1 MTNQINLLLR
11 DVNPSGWVAISD
23 SDVEAY
29 NAINE
34 LVDGGLRDRYPLY
47 TLTSYDEFC
56 DSVENFGLKDQDSD
70 GFWDWMKAKIHW
82 PFSPQETVE
91 KIDKLAEWFNQY
103 KLDNE
108 IENTPEPVENVIT
121 IHGKRYKL
129 VELT

>member
-11 DVNPSGWVAISD
+11 DINPSGWVAISD

-34 LVDGGLRDRYPLY
+34 LVDGDLGDRYPLY
-47 TLTSYDEFC
+47 TLTRYDEFC
-56 DSVENFGLKDQDSD
+56 DWLENFGLEDQDSD
-70 GFWDWMKAKIHW
+70 GFWDWMKAKVHW

-91 KIDKLAEWFNQY
+91 KIDKLAKWFNHY

>member
-1 MTNQINLLLR
+1 M
-11 DVNPSGWVAISD
+11 
-23 SDVEAY
+23 EAY

-34 LVDGGLRDRYPLY
+34 LVDGGLGDRYPLY
-47 TLTSYDEFC
+47 TLTRYDEFC
-56 DSVENFGLKDQDSD
+56 DWLENFGLEDQDSD
-70 GFWDWMKAKIHW
+70 GFWDWMKAKVHW

-91 KIDKLAEWFNQY
+91 KIDKLAKWFNHY

-129 VELT
+129 VEI

>member
-11 DVNPSGWVAISD
+11 DINPSGWVAISD

-34 LVDGGLRDRYPLY
+34 LVDGDLGDRYPLY

-56 DSVENFGLKDQDSD
+56 DWLENFGLEDQDSD

-91 KIDKLAEWFNQY
+91 KIDKLAKWFNHY

-129 VELT
+129 VEI

>member
-11 DVNPSGWVAISD
+11 DINPSGWVAISD

-56 DSVENFGLKDQDSD
+56 DWLENFGLEDQDSD

-82 PFSPQETVE
+82 SFSPQETVE
-91 KIDKLAEWFNQY
+91 KIDLISHLFSF
-103 KLDNE
+103 
-108 IENTPEPVENVIT
+108 VI
-121 IHGKRYKL
+121 
-129 VELT
+129 

>member
-11 DVNPSGWVAISD
+11 DINPSGWVAISD

-34 LVDGGLRDRYPLY
+34 LVDGNLGDRYPLY
-47 TLTSYDEFC
+47 VLTSYDEFC
-56 DSVENFGLKDQDSD
+56 DWLENFGLEDQDSD
-70 GFWDWMKAKIHW
+70 GFWDWMKAKVHW

-91 KIDKLAEWFNQY
+91 KIDKLAKWFNHY

-129 VELT
+129 VEI

>member
-11 DVNPSGWVAISD
+11 DINPSGWVAISD

-56 DSVENFGLKDQDSD
+56 DWLENFGLEDQDSD
-70 GFWDWMKAKIHW
+70 GFWDWMKAKVHW
-82 PFSPQETVE
+82 PFSPQETGE
-91 KIDKLAEWFNQY
+91 KFDELAEWFNQY

>member
-11 DVNPSGWVAISD
+11 DINPSGWVAISD

-34 LVDGGLRDRYPLY
+34 LVDGDLGDRYPLY

-56 DSVENFGLKDQDSD
+56 DWLENFGLEDQDSD
-70 GFWDWMKAKIHW
+70 GFWDWMKAKVHW

-91 KIDKLAEWFNQY
+91 KIDKLAEWFNHY

-108 IENTPEPVENVIT
+108 IENTPEPVENVVT

-129 VELT
+129 VEI

>member
-11 DVNPSGWVAISD
+11 DINPSGWVAISD

-34 LVDGGLRDRYPLY
+34 LVDGNLGDRYPLY
-47 TLTSYDEFC
+47 VLTHYDEFC
-56 DSVENFGLKDQDSD
+56 DWLENFGLEDQDSD
-70 GFWDWMKAKIHW
+70 GFWDWTKNKIHW

-91 KIDKLAEWFNQY
+91 KLDKLAKWFNHY

-129 VELT
+129 VEI